1 MKIKKRY
8 IALLAL
14 GSVIGY
20 AWYQNYQ
27 WEQLMLS
34 GYCEK
39 DGSYF
44 DDRHTKQEL
53 IDRAI
58 NYVLEHQP
66 EGLRRSLT
74 GESWDIKRYNT
85 MEEFKKLNPNCCKVT
100 SWPPDAIPQD
110 WDVRVE
116 GKAYKYVIVKYL
128 RSYLANREP
137 EQWETQV
144 VFDNCGKSTRADY
157 LY

>member
-8 IALLAL
+8 IALLVL
-14 GSVIGY
+14 GVVISY

-58 NYVLEHQP
+58 NYMLEHQSKKTYDAYTDEP
-66 EGLRRSLT
+66 LEIKPYLT
-74 GESWDIKRYNT
+74 I
-85 MEEFKKLNPNCCKVT
+85 EEFKKLNPNCCEIT
-100 SWPPDAIPQD
+100 SWPADAVPQD

-116 GKAYKYVIVKYL
+116 GKAYRYVIVKYL
-128 RSYLANREP
+128 RTLANREP
-137 EQWETQV
+137 ERWETSI
-144 VFDNCGKSTRADY
+144 VFDNCGNPKRASY

>member
-58 NYVLEHQP
+58 N
-66 EGLRRSLT
+66 
-74 GESWDIKRYNT
+74 
-85 MEEFKKLNPNCCKVT
+85 
-100 SWPPDAIPQD
+100 
-110 WDVRVE
+110 
-116 GKAYKYVIVKYL
+116 
-128 RSYLANREP
+128 
-137 EQWETQV
+137 
-144 VFDNCGKSTRADY
+144 
-157 LY
+157 

>member
-20 AWYQNYQ
+20 VWYQNYQ

-53 IDRAI
+53 IDKAI
-58 NYVLEHQP
+58 NYVLENQIQQTY
-66 EGLRRSLT
+66 EGDDLL
-74 GESWDIKRYNT
+74 DIKQYST
-85 MEEFKKLNPNCCKVT
+85 IEEFKKLNPNCCKVD
-100 SWPPDAIPQD
+100 SWPDDA
-110 WDVRVE
+110 VREDADLQRE
-116 GKAYKYVIVKYL
+116 GKAYKYVKVKYL
-128 RSYLANREP
+128 RTYLANREP
-137 EQWETQV
+137 EQWENYI
-144 VFDNCGKSTRADY
+144 VFDNCSGIKERHQ